1 MEGLFMK
8 KILLFISIMLVILTI
23 TITGC
28 SPAKSGQ
35 PSDQAPEKNSV
46 LIENNQ
52 FQPAEIT
59 IQKGETINWINKDAM
74 DHTATGKSFDS
85 GRLNKGQS
93 YKQTFSDA
101 GKFDYIC
108 TYHPFMKGKI
118 IVN

>member
-1 MEGLFMK
+1 VK
-8 KILLFISIMLVILTI
+8 KILPFISILLVILTI
-23 TITGC
+23 ILTGC

-35 PSDQAPEKNSV
+35 PSAQAPEKNSV

-59 IQKGETINWINKDAM
+59 IQKGETITWINKDAM

-85 GRLNKGQS
+85 GRLKEAQS
-93 YKQTFSDA
+93 YQQTFSDA
-101 GKFDYIC
+101 GTFDYIC
-108 TYHPFMKGKI
+108 TYHPYMKGKI